1 VSGVSVSVRVT
12 NVLADRRFAI
22 CVDRSSDVSDFSNG
36 PWVIE
41 VDAARQLFNDLGQAL
56 DAIEH
61 LEPELR

>member
-22 CVDRSSDVSDFSNG
+22 CVDRSSSE

-41 VDAARQLFNDLGQAL
+41 VDAARQLLHDLGRAL
-56 DAIEH
+56 DALEH
-61 LEPELR
+61 LEPEFGR

>member
-22 CVDRSSDVSDFSNG
+22 CVDRSRSE

-41 VDAARQLFNDLGQAL
+41 VDAARQLLHDLGEAL
-56 DAIEH
+56 DAVER
-61 LEPELR
+61 LAPEPGR